1 MDLRKTLKGE
11 ILDEFKQ
18 LEKMDPGI
26 EHYKVTVDGLTKLLD
41 REIELEKLEIE
52 REEKAKDREIE
63 NELKLKQMNED
74 KKDRIIRNVIAAAG
88 IVIPS
93 LLTIW
98 GTKASFKFEQEGI
111 ITTSMGKGFI
121 QRLLP
126 KK

>member
-1 MDLRKTLKGE
+1 MDLRKSLQDE
-11 ILDEFKQ
+11 IQDEFKQ
-18 LEKMDPGI
+18 LEKFDPSVD
-26 EHYKVTVDGLTKLLD
+26 EFKVTIDGLTKLLD
-41 REIELEKLEIE
+41 RELEFKKLDIQY
-52 REEKAKDREIE
+52 EENAKNREIE
-63 NELKLKQMNED
+63 NELKLKQMEED
-74 KKDRIIRNVIAAAG
+74 KKDRIIRNVLTGLG
-88 IVIPS
+88 IVVPS

>member
-1 MDLRKTLKGE
+1 MELRKTLNDE

-18 LEKMDPGI
+18 LEKFDPSV
-26 EHYKVTVDGLTKLLD
+26 EEYKVTVDGLTKLLD
-41 REIELEKLEIE
+41 REIEFEKLEIQS
-52 REEKAKDREIE
+52 KE
-63 NELKLKQMNED
+63 NELKLKQMDED
-74 KKDRIIRNVIAAAG
+74 KKDRIVRNVLTGLG